1 MGSEMCIRDRN
12 EVVLLPKE
20 TKLVGVKFETWK
32 GKVTNMRHKPAL
44 ITTSPEFQDVGIA
57 IDEVTQSAHNNN
69 VKVRVTNTSKEG
81 IVLPDFAPVA
91 KLQLISTLIEQH
103 QEGESTPK
111 VEVSQSINNEA
122 SRQSGDGRQEQ
133 GKQERQLDLEPANVC
148 LCQIPNKFFITDVF
162 GNNNQG
168 LRHENTALIID
179 KLKQEARK
187 AG

>member
-1 MGSEMCIRDRN
+1 M
-12 EVVLLPKE
+12 
-20 TKLVGVKFETWK
+20 
-32 GKVTNMRHKPAL
+32 
-44 ITTSPEFQDVGIA
+44 
-57 IDEVTQSAHNNN
+57 
-69 VKVRVTNTSKEG
+69 
-81 IVLPDFAPVA
+81 LPDFAPVA

-111 VEVSQSINNEA
+111 VEVSQSIDNEA
-122 SRQSGDGRQEQ
+122 SRQPGDGRHEQGKQEQ

-187 AG
+187 AGLYIKASGDPFELSLIHI